1 MGPVSRPLR
10 VWDNSAAARQFL
22 HGTAGEVGEGRG
34 AEALSPAIK
43 ELRSHCLRHK
53 QVWDFRPT
61 AYGISKCGIARSRQ
75 PSGAHTSAVRV
86 PPPSATGV
94 RARRRR
100 PSNITADAGRVM
112 SFTAPAAVRVRGNR
126 PCHRLIFSSR
136 GGRPTTGSGNSISAR
151 AVRFGR
157 CVTDRLLPRACPVC

>member
-1 MGPVSRPLR
+1 MGPVSRPLC

-34 AEALSPAIK
+34 AAALSPAIK

-61 AYGISKCGIARSRQ
+61 AYGISKCGISAPTAYGISKCGIARSRQ

-86 PPPSATGV
+86 PPPSATGG

-100 PSNITADAGRVM
+100 PSKQERERTDLVARHPTAVAH
-112 SFTAPAAVRVRGNR
+112 T
-126 PCHRLIFSSR
+126 HTL
-136 GGRPTTGSGNSISAR
+136 TSAIMTR
-151 AVRFGR
+151 YTF
-157 CVTDRLLPRACPVC
+157 

>member
-1 MGPVSRPLR
+1 MVAPARPLPSNSSDMGPVSPLR
-10 VWDNSAAARQFL
+10 VCSLPLVMWARDEARRRSKNSA
-22 HGTAGEVGEGRG
+22 
-34 AEALSPAIK
+34 
-43 ELRSHCLRHK
+43 
-53 QVWDFRPT
+53 PT
-61 AYGISKCGIARSRQ
+61 AYGTSKCGIARSRQ

-86 PPPSATGV
+86 PPPSATGG

-126 PCHRLIFSSR
+126 PCHRLTFSSR